1 MRQIA
6 TDIQINASAASVW
19 SILID
24 LPAYPDWNPL
34 IQRASGTVEAGGVI
48 ELFIAAPGLAS
59 RQVSVKLLTVDPGRE
74 LRWLGRL
81 LIPQLLDG
89 DHSFVIEPLS
99 EGRVR
104 LVQQERFSGLLV
116 PFAAPWLMPNMT
128 AGFEAMNRA
137 LKSRAE
143 RSGIQHA

>member
-24 LPAYPDWNPL
+24 LRAYPDWNPL

-59 RQVSVKLLTVDPGRE
+59 RQVPVKLLTVDPGRE

-81 LIPQLLDG
+81 FMPQLLDG

-99 EGRVR
+99 GGRVR